1 MKSWQS
7 FLSKFHQIKAL
18 GNLCIRSAQIARR
31 FEQHHFTVDLLI
43 NNFEQNTLRQHI
55 VTISCWR
62 CFVMA
67 GNNGRGRSRK
77 LGGYIFLFLT
87 VFILGFIFYYWQTIV
102 APAIDSIAE
111 IKARAL
117 VTQIVNE
124 SINEQFSEESDATEL
139 LIIKTNNEGKVE
151 MVQSNTK
158 AINALIT
165 ELSKEIQRRYIAI
178 ERFNLEVPL
187 GTILGSRLLSQTGPN
202 IDMKI
207 LPLSVSAMDFR
218 TEFETEGINQ
228 TKYKVYVILE
238 SRAKVLA
245 PFSTKTLELQTTI
258 LIAEAVILGDVPS
271 SYVIVPQDNMIDG
284 LQME

>member
-1 MKSWQS
+1 
-7 FLSKFHQIKAL
+7 
-18 GNLCIRSAQIARR
+18 
-31 FEQHHFTVDLLI
+31 
-43 NNFEQNTLRQHI
+43 
-55 VTISCWR
+55 
-62 CFVMA
+62 MA

>member
-1 MKSWQS
+1 M
-7 FLSKFHQIKAL
+7 
-18 GNLCIRSAQIARR
+18 
-31 FEQHHFTVDLLI
+31 T
-43 NNFEQNTLRQHI
+43 
-55 VTISCWR
+55 
-62 CFVMA
+62 